1 MIQSVRPATRLAGT
15 VRLPGDKSI
24 SHRYA
29 LLAAIAQGTSELRHF
44 ASSQDCRS
52 TLDCLRGLGVSVFE
66 QGETVIIE
74 GRGLRGLTPPERI
87 LDARN
92 SGTTIRLLSGILA
105 GQPFEA
111 SITGDESLSRR
122 PMGRIL
128 HPLRLMGAS
137 VECRDGELPPVKIH
151 GGRLKGVRYSLPVAS
166 AQVKSCI
173 LLAGLYA
180 DSSSQVEEKIP
191 TRDHT
196 EIALRLFGARIHR
209 SADWIGVE
217 PDPVLHAQSLDIP
230 GDLSGA
236 AFFLTAAAL
245 VPDSTIRLDGV
256 GLNRTRR
263 ELLDYLQAAGL
274 DIAVENER
282 EDAGERR
289 GDLQVRHSPALLR
302 SALPPIHG
310 RLVPALIDEIPILAI
325 LGSQVAG
332 GLEISD
338 AQELRIKESDRI
350 AALAANLHAMGAEA
364 QEKPDGLRISGRQ
377 RLSGADIATRGD
389 HRIAMAFAV
398 AALGA
403 QGETR
408 IHQAECADVS
418 FPGFYEA
425 LQAAQETGSRA

>member
-44 ASSQDCRS
+44 ASSEDCRS
-52 TLDCLRGLGVSVFE
+52 TLDCLRGLGVSVLE
-66 QGETVIIE
+66 HGETVIIE
-74 GRGLRGLTPPERI
+74 GRGLHGLTPPARI

-92 SGTTIRLLSGILA
+92 SGTTMRLLSGILA
-105 GQPFEA
+105 GQPFET

-137 VECRDGELPPVKIH
+137 VDCRDGELPPMKLY
-151 GGRLKGVRYSLPVAS
+151 GGRLKGIRYSLPVAS
-166 AQVKSCI
+166 AQVKSCV

-180 DSSSQVEEKIP
+180 DAPSQVEEKIP

-196 EIALRLFGARIHR
+196 EIALRLFGARIHH
-209 SADWIGVE
+209 SGDWIGIE
-217 PDPVLHAQSLDIP
+217 PNPVLSAQSLEIP

-236 AFFLTAAAL
+236 AFFLVAAAL
-245 VPDSTIRLDGV
+245 VPDSMIRLDGV
-256 GLNRTRR
+256 GLNRRRR

-274 DIAVENER
+274 YIAVENER
-282 EDAGERR
+282 EDGGERR
-289 GDLQVRHSPALLR
+289 GDLRVRHSPALLR

-310 RLVPALIDEIPILAI
+310 RRVAALIDEIPILAI

-350 AALAANLHAMGAEA
+350 AALAANLHAMGAEVK
-364 QEKPDGLRISGRQ
+364 EKPDGLRISGGQ
-377 RLSGADIATRGD
+377 RLSGADIATRSD

-398 AALGA
+398 AALAA

-418 FPGFYEA
+418 FTGFFQA
-425 LQAAQETGSRA
+425 LQAAAKD

>member
-1 MIQSVRPATRLAGT
+1 PRSRPDSNLRRGLLRNTGGGGRGRALFFGRRPGKRNSALGGGHARSGEGVRVRARGLSSRPDEEAQKAGTGALGKSRAFVMIQSVRPATRLAGT

-29 LLAAIAQGTSELRHF
+29 LLAAIARGTSELRHF

-66 QGETVIIE
+66 QGETVTIE
-74 GRGLRGLTPPERI
+74 GRGLRGLIPPAAI
-87 LDARN
+87 LDAGN

-111 SITGDESLSRR
+111 SITGDESLRRR

-180 DSSSQVEEKIP
+180 DSLSQVEEKIP

-209 SADWIGVE
+209 SAEWIGVE
-217 PDPVLHAQSLDIP
+217 PDPVLPPQSLGI
-230 GDLSGA
+230 
-236 AFFLTAAAL
+236 
-245 VPDSTIRLDGV
+245 
-256 GLNRTRR
+256 
-263 ELLDYLQAAGL
+263 
-274 DIAVENER
+274 
-282 EDAGERR
+282 
-289 GDLQVRHSPALLR
+289 
-302 SALPPIHG
+302 
-310 RLVPALIDEIPILAI
+310 
-325 LGSQVAG
+325 
-332 GLEISD
+332 
-338 AQELRIKESDRI
+338 
-350 AALAANLHAMGAEA
+350 
-364 QEKPDGLRISGRQ
+364 
-377 RLSGADIATRGD
+377 
-389 HRIAMAFAV
+389 
-398 AALGA
+398 
-403 QGETR
+403 
-408 IHQAECADVS
+408 
-418 FPGFYEA
+418 
-425 LQAAQETGSRA
+425 

>member
-1 MIQSVRPATRLAGT
+1 MILSVRPAARLAGS

-29 LLAAIAQGTSELRHF
+29 LLAAIARGTSELRHF

-52 TLDCLRGLGVSVFE
+52 TLRCIRGLGIPVFE
-66 QGETVIIE
+66 QGETVTIE
-74 GRGLRGLTPPERI
+74 GRGLRGLTPPAAI
-87 LDARN
+87 LDAGN

-105 GQPFEA
+105 GHPFES

-137 VECRDGELPPVKIH
+137 VECRAGDLPPVKVH

-166 AQVKSCI
+166 AQVKSCV

-180 DSSSQVEEKIP
+180 EGSSHVEERIP

-196 EIALRLFGARIHR
+196 EIALGLFGAQLSR
-209 SADWIGVE
+209 SGDWIEVQPG
-217 PDPVLHAQSLDIP
+217 PDLRAQSLEIP

-236 AFFLTAAAL
+236 AFFLVAAAL
-245 VPDSTIRLDGV
+245 VPDSVIRLDGV
-256 GLNRTRR
+256 GLNRRRR
-263 ELLDYLQAAGL
+263 ELLDYLQKAGL
-274 DIAVENER
+274 DIAIGNER
-282 EDAGERR
+282 DDAGERR
-289 GDLQVRHSPALLR
+289 GDLEVRYSAALLR
-302 SALPPIHG
+302 STLPPIQG
-310 RLVPALIDEIPILAI
+310 GLVAALIDEIPILAI

-350 AALAANLHAMGAEA
+350 AALAANLHAMGAEV
-364 QEKPDGLRISGRQ
+364 EERPDGLRISGGQ
-377 RLSGADIATRGD
+377 RLAGTDIATQGD

-398 AALGA
+398 AALRA
-403 QGETR
+403 RGETR
-408 IHQAECADVS
+408 IHKAECADVS

-425 LQAAQETGSRA
+425 LDAITTR